1 MACTGAGSGPEAGE
15 RGVRYGYGPHHLHG
29 WGGGGILLLLM
40 LVVFAAIVIGGVWL
54 IMGRP
59 RRADAARGPITPG
72 PEQILAER
80 LARGEIDAA
89 EYRERLSALREPPP
103 GG

>member
-1 MACTGAGSGPEAGE
+1 
-15 RGVRYGYGPHHLHG
+15 V
-29 WGGGGILLLLM
+29 LLLM
-40 LVVFAAIVIGGVWL
+40 LLVFAAIVIGGVWL
-54 IMGRP
+54 VVGRP
-59 RRADAARGPITPG
+59 RRADAARGPTTAA

-103 GG
+103 GA